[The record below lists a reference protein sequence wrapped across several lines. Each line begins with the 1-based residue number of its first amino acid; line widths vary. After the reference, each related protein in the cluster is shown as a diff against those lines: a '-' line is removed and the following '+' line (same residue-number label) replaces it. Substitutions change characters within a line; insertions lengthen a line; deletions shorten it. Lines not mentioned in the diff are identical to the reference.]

1 MPRNRK
7 KYVKFQNSDIST
19 LELVMFYKVDQGNF
33 FFLKDY
39 KHDMLFV
46 RMNERKDM
54 KYERNCVCI
63 AAKDLNYCGVG
74 MYIDDHDEVYVV
86 DDPNIVLRSYF
97 ML

>member
-1 MPRNRK
+1 
-7 KYVKFQNSDIST
+7 
-19 LELVMFYKVDQGNF
+19 
-33 FFLKDY
+33 
-39 KHDMLFV
+39 
-46 RMNERKDM
+46 M